1 MHTRRLTIRHAEY
14 FCSKGCSCVCV
25 FLKLRGP
32 DPGPARR
39 SYHFD
44 TTACRAPWAL
54 RSDPA
59 WGLARR
65 HRAPPSARSNVL
77 DSCVSGSARCCVFV
91 RWVSGG

>member
-14 FCSKGCSCVCV
+14 FCSKGC
-25 FLKLRGP
+25 
-32 DPGPARR
+32 